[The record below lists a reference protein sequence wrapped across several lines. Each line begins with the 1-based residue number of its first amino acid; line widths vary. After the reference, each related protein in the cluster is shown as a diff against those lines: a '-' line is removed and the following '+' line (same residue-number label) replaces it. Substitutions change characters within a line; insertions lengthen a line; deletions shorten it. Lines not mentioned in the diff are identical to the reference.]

1 MIRKITVTSGGH
13 KMNFNDM
20 QALSFEIKNLH
31 DRIEIYSK
39 NNEYVYA
46 DVYKSWVKEY
56 NYLLDNSNFPYQLV
70 C

>member
-1 MIRKITVTSGGH
+1 
-13 KMNFNDM
+13 MNFNDM